1 MRTYMSERG
10 SKGPLATRHVMSR
23 LSMKYNVKLIVASVI
38 HDCRY
43 VQHDVWINPLASF
56 EPFIPSETV
65 SSVWR
70 SYSSSL
76 FPIGSVTSL
85 LVETNH
91 NIISALRDAIALAR
105 TLAYCSRGRLVS
117 NVALQ
122 KPRAAAAP
130 VDDLPR
136 PLRVEE
142 RSESDAIN
150 ISMRE
155 WFFSQAMTVV
165 LDPRMLPDGEVRQA
179 EPQIIRLRYDVRL

>member
-1 MRTYMSERG
+1 
-10 SKGPLATRHVMSR
+10 
-23 LSMKYNVKLIVASVI
+23 
-38 HDCRY
+38 
-43 VQHDVWINPLASF
+43 
-56 EPFIPSETV
+56 
-65 SSVWR
+65 VWR
-70 SYSSSL
+70 SYSSSH

-122 KPRAAAAP
+122 EPRAAAAP
-130 VDDLPR
+130 VDALPR

-142 RSESDAIN
+142 RSAIN